1 MKKYARVL
9 AEFVVGLHYNDLE
22 GAIIE
27 KAKILLLDTI
37 GVSLAAVDMP
47 WSRIVIDTV
56 KKLGGNKESTIIGD
70 GSKTS
75 SILAALANGTL
86 AHGIDMDDSIIPGWA
101 HVGASA
107 VPSVLAMAEASQSAG
122 KDVITAL
129 VASYEIGCRLDA
141 AGYPGLRQR
150 GFHATGL
157 AGTFGAAAAA
167 GKLLGLN
174 EDQMTNALALAG
186 TQAAGLEEWLY
197 TGDMS
202 KRMHP
207 GKAAMNGILAALLAQ
222 EGFTGPATVFEGK
235 YGFFKTHA
243 ETYHIE
249 KLTEGLGRDFR
260 IMSCKIKPFA
270 CCHELSGPV
279 RLALEMLKR
288 YNIRPEEIE
297 KITIGMNKT
306 TAENDFKVAHTPL
319 DAQNHPAV
327 AVAIALV
334 RGHVFFKEF
343 FESYND
349 PTVILLGSKTDV
361 YVDPEID
368 RAFPEKTGTRLT
380 IKTRKQEFSLFE
392 EDWPEMTEQ
401 FVKEKF
407 IRLVNSHLS
416 QTDVE
421 KVTKNILRLEEL
433 GNIQELTAHCEGR
446 YKN

>member
-1 MKKYARVL
+1 
-9 AEFVVGLHYNDLE
+9 
-22 GAIIE
+22 
-27 KAKILLLDTI
+27 
-37 GVSLAAVDMP
+37 
-47 WSRIVIDTV
+47 
-56 KKLGGNKESTIIGD
+56 
-70 GSKTS
+70 
-75 SILAALANGTL
+75 
-86 AHGIDMDDSIIPGWA
+86 
-101 HVGASA
+101 
-107 VPSVLAMAEASQSAG
+107 
-122 KDVITAL
+122 
-129 VASYEIGCRLDA
+129 
-141 AGYPGLRQR
+141 
-150 GFHATGL
+150 
-157 AGTFGAAAAA
+157 
-167 GKLLGLN
+167 
-174 EDQMTNALALAG
+174 
-186 TQAAGLEEWLY
+186 
-197 TGDMS
+197 
-202 KRMHP
+202 
-207 GKAAMNGILAALLAQ
+207 
-222 EGFTGPATVFEGK
+222 
-235 YGFFKTHA
+235 
-243 ETYHIE
+243 
-249 KLTEGLGRDFR
+249 
-260 IMSCKIKPFA
+260 MSCKIKPFA

-349 PTVILLGSKTDV
+349 PAVISLGSKTDV

-407 IRLVNSHLS
+407 TRLVNSHLS

-421 KVTKNILRLEEL
+421 RVTQNILRVEEL
-433 GNIQELTAHCEGR
+433 GNIQELTAHCVGR